1 MTFSFLNPM
10 FWLGALLVAAP
21 IWLHLRRK
29 RERNVQ
35 MFSALR
41 FLEDEPEARKSPW
54 RLRDILLLA
63 LRVGALMLAVGALA
77 WPYRTDLIPN
87 PILESRVYILDNTLS
102 HQAGGGFG
110 RDRERVLRELGEA
123 GIGIQIAVIE
133 LRSGPRVV
141 VAFSDD
147 RAAARRKLAEL
158 EPSDERGSYVAAFR
172 EASGL
177 LREALGERKKLIF
190 LGDHQENQ
198 WSEHGNVPAFLG
210 EMEIEMEMSD
220 PGVEERPNLS
230 LSEPKVERLFLGDQ
244 SGATLAVKL
253 SHTGRAKKGQVKLRV
268 NGGVLLDR
276 EVDFGN
282 QPETI
287 VLQTQWE
294 TDPSAWVE
302 GEMTISGEP
311 DELEGDNRVVFTLA
325 PVKEGQVVLLGQSPY
340 LRLALSEEVM
350 RGRWVAHALN
360 PSELG
365 ASDAK
370 ARQGDVLCIESQYLQ
385 SAEARQLIW
394 HYLTN
399 RRGVLLLVN
408 RVTPVVG
415 GALRELGFE
424 AQAGSATPS
433 EQRIK
438 YFFGYHPIFNPFL
451 SPDFGNLTEVEV
463 RKHARVRATQGMP
476 LIYLE
481 SGEPVFFEG
490 TKFPGKL
497 FVSAFGLSRE
507 ETTWPAHVSFVPF
520 LDLCLRNARA
530 LESEATE
537 YEPGQ
542 SVLITVPEA
551 GGLGDSTVELR
562 GGEGEAVIARVRA
575 EGGRARIQLPGK
587 AGLYRVTREGSGE
600 VIQALAVNG
609 SAKESRLRY
618 ANGKEAVNLWRSAE
632 MKAAVEPRGEWKLA
646 DRASILGQ
654 DYWWWLLLGAFGAL
668 VLESVLAAVRQFNP
682 GLGRVKKGMA

>member
-10 FWLGALLVAAP
+10 FWLGALLAAAP

-35 MFSALR
+35 LFSALR
-41 FLEDEPEARKSPW
+41 FLEDEPEARKRPW
-54 RLRDILLLA
+54 RLRDIGLLA
-63 LRVGALMLAVGALA
+63 LRVAALMLAVGSLA
-77 WPYRTDLIPN
+77 WPYRPDLIPN

-102 HQAGGGFG
+102 HQAGEGFG
-110 RDRERVLRELGEA
+110 RDRERVLKEIGEA
-123 GIGIQIAVIE
+123 GMGIQIAVIE
-133 LRSGPRVV
+133 LRSAPRVV
-141 VAFSDD
+141 VAFSDE
-147 RAAARRKLAEL
+147 RAAAKRKLAEL

-210 EMEIEMEMSD
+210 AMEMEMSE

-253 SHTGRAKKGQVKLRV
+253 SHTGPAKKGQVRLRV
-268 NGGVLLDR
+268 NGRVLLDR
-276 EVDFGN
+276 EVDLGN

-302 GEMTISGEP
+302 GEMTISGGP
-311 DELEGDNRVVFTLA
+311 DELEGDNQVVFTLA

-340 LRLALSEEVM
+340 VRLALSEEVM
-350 RGRWVAHALN
+350 RGRWVAHAMN

-365 ASDAK
+365 ASDVK

-408 RVTPVVG
+408 RVTPVVS

-424 AQAGSATPS
+424 VQAGSAAPS
-433 EQRIK
+433 DQRIK
-438 YFFGYHPIFNPFL
+438 YFFGYHPIFSPFL

-476 LIYLE
+476 LIFLE
-481 SGEPVFFEG
+481 SGDPVFFEG

-507 ETTWPAHVSFVPF
+507 ETTWPAHVSFIPF

-542 SVLITVPEA
+542 SVLIGVPEA
-551 GGLGDSTVELR
+551 GELGDSTVELHR
-562 GGEGEAVIARVRA
+562 GEAVIARVQP
-575 EGGRARIQLPGK
+575 EGGRARIQLRGK
-587 AGLYRVTREGSGE
+587 AGVYRVRRAGSGE
-600 VIQALAVNG
+600 MIKALAVNA

-618 ANGKEAVNLWRSAE
+618 ANGKETVHLWRSTE
-632 MKAAVEPRGEWKLA
+632 VKGEVEPRAEWKLA
-646 DRASILGQ
+646 DRAAILGQ
-654 DYWWWLLLGAFGAL
+654 EYWWWLLWGAFGAL
-668 VLESVLAAVRQFNP
+668 ILESVLAAVRQFNP
-682 GLGRVKKGMA
+682 GLGQVKKGMA